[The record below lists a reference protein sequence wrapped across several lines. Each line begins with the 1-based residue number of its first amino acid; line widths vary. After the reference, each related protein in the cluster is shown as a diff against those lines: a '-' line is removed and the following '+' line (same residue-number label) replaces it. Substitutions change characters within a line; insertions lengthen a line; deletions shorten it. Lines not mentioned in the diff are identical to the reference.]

1 MDDESGDNDRDE
13 LTSEWGAESRHDWR
27 LGRAE
32 FVKMKVLFEESY
44 KSETQVHIKTM
55 NFQFVKRI
63 ILTFLFW
70 Y

>member
-32 FVKMKVLFEESY
+32 FVKMKVLYEESY

-55 NFQFVKRI
+55 
-63 ILTFLFW
+63 
-70 Y
+70 